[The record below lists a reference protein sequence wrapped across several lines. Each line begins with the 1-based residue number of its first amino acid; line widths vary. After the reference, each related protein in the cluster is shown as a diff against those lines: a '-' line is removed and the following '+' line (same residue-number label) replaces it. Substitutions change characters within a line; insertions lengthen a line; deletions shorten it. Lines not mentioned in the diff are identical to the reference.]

1 MWDDIIYVILLLISI
16 AFGKITRQIQNTQH
30 RKWASSLLGLGEN
43 FLTVYKT
50 IKRKTP
56 SLFVKFNF
64 LFDLID
70 LGGILDIIYR

>member
-56 SLFVKFNF
+56 S
-64 LFDLID
+64 
-70 LGGILDIIYR
+70 